1 MMQMRSTKFC
11 KFNIRSLK
19 CEHTCLLNKK
29 YTNCEFYKYFSYSVV
44 GTDGGTFWSAIT
56 PEEKIRVTR
65 NTQATTTAATIVS
78 LNNN

>member
-1 MMQMRSTKFC
+1 MLVFEQKIF
-11 KFNIRSLK
+11 
-19 CEHTCLLNKK
+19 
-29 YTNCEFYKYFSYSVV
+29 TNCEFYKYFSYSVV

-78 LNNN
+78 FNNKLKVNVKKILF